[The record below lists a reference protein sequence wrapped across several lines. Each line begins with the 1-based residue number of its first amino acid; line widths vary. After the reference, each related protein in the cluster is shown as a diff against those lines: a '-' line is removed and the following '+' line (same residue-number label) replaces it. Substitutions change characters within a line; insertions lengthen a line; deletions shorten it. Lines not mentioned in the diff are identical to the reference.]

1 MMATTAAPS
10 STISNAMPV
19 WMASAESAIADS
31 PAWQVLL
38 EELFTKLQ
46 VRLEK
51 QQLGQFS
58 DLREQEQIALID
70 ELQRSM
76 VAESDTTYKA
86 FEWQLGRVLDEHIAG
101 EAHRRLYDAHGRP
114 VCKYYYQYNCHH
126 FQLLLLFNPVP

>member
-1 MMATTAAPS
+1 MTAAAASTAPS
-10 STISNAMPV
+10 STISSASAMPA
-19 WMASAESAIADS
+19 WMASAESAVADS

-46 VRLEK
+46 VRLDK

-70 ELQRSM
+70 ELQRGM

-86 FEWQLGRVLDEHIAG
+86 FEWQLGRVLDEHIAT
-101 EAHRRLYDAHGRP
+101 EAHRRLNDAHGRP
-114 VCKYYYQYNCHH
+114 VRK
-126 FQLLLLFNPVP
+126 LLL